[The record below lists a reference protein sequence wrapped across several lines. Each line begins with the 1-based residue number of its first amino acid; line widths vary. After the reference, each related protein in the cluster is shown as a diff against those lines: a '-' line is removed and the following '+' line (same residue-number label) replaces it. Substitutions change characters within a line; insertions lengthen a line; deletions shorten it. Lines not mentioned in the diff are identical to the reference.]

1 MAIAVEA
8 AAAAVAVEEAA
19 AAVVVA
25 ARTAAEALARTRG
38 TNRLFCFTA
47 RPDSSG
53 GPFVFRTLI
62 AAELPAALRF
72 QPCNFRPH
80 LGAHNSS
87 GPQVLDRVKQFVTGI
102 CCFDMGKIAANA
114 T

>member
-1 MAIAVEA
+1 VAIAVAAEA
-8 AAAAVAVEEAA
+8 AAAVVAAEV

-25 ARTAAEALARTRG
+25 ARTAAEAPARTRG
-38 TNRLFCFTA
+38 TNRIFCLTA